1 MTATETPPV
10 PISSPTRI
18 RVMCVEDH
26 RIVRE
31 GIALII
37 NQEGDME
44 VVCSC
49 AGGDEAIALYSQ
61 CRPDV
66 VLMDL
71 RLGKTSGVDAIKA
84 IRKEDPNARIVV
96 LTMYEGDEDIYRAHQ
111 AGATTYLLKDTLSS
125 DLIRVVRAV
134 HAGERP
140 MVPEVQA
147 RLAERANSPT
157 LTSREVEVLQL
168 ISEGLRNKEVGATL
182 GITEGTVQIH
192 VKNIFGKLTV
202 NDRTAAVQKA
212 VRRGLIQMK

>member
-1 MTATETPPV
+1 MTPARPQSRDIP
-10 PISSPTRI
+10 RI

-37 NQEGDME
+37 NQEADME
-44 VVCSC
+44 VVGSC
-49 AGGDEAIALYSQ
+49 ASAEEAVSLYRN

-66 VLMDL
+66 TLMDL
-71 RLGKTSGVDAIKA
+71 RLGKMSGVDAIKV
-84 IRKEDPNARIVV
+84 IRKEHPDARIVV
-96 LTMYEGDEDIYRAHQ
+96 LTMYEGDEDIYRAHE

-125 DLIRVVRAV
+125 DLIRVVRQV

-140 MVPEVQA
+140 VMPVVEA
-147 RLAERANSPT
+147 RLKERASAPT
-157 LTSREVEVLQL
+157 LTSREIEVLQL

-192 VKNIFGKLTV
+192 VKNIFAKLNV
-202 NDRTAAVQKA
+202 NDRTAAVQVA
-212 VRRGLIQMK
+212 VRRGLVQMR

>member
-1 MTATETPPV
+1 MTPARPQSKDV
-10 PISSPTRI
+10 ARI

-37 NQEGDME
+37 NQEADME
-44 VVCSC
+44 VVGSC
-49 AGGDEAIALYSQ
+49 ASAEEAVSVYRS

-66 VLMDL
+66 TLMDL
-71 RLGKTSGVDAIKA
+71 RLGKMSGVEGIKA
-84 IRKEDPNARIVV
+84 IRKEHADARIVV
-96 LTMYEGDEDIYRAHQ
+96 LTMYEGDEDIYRAHE

-125 DLIRVVRAV
+125 DLIRVVRQV

-140 MVPEVQA
+140 VMPVVEA
-147 RLAERANSPT
+147 RLKERASAPT
-157 LTSREVEVLQL
+157 LTSREIEVLQL

-192 VKNIFGKLTV
+192 VKNIFGKLNV
-202 NDRTAAVQKA
+202 NDRTAAVQVA
-212 VRRGLIQMK
+212 VRRGLVQMR

>member
-1 MTATETPPV
+1 M
-10 PISSPTRI
+10 SDQKI

-37 NQEGDME
+37 NHEDDME
-44 VVCSC
+44 VVGS
-49 AGGDEAIALYSQ
+49 ASNGDEAVTVYKE

-84 IRKEDPNARIVV
+84 IRQINPDARIVV

-140 MVPEVQA
+140 VDPQVQA
-147 RLAERANSPT
+147 RLAERASGPT
-157 LTSREVEVLQL
+157 LTAREIEVLQL

-182 GITEGTVQIH
+182 GIAEGTVQIH
-192 VKNIFGKLTV
+192 VKNIFGKLNV
-202 NDRTAAVQKA
+202 SDRTAAVQIA
-212 VRRGLIQMK
+212 VRRGLIQMR

>member
-1 MTATETPPV
+1 MIAPKV
-10 PISSPTRI
+10 PDAALPAQTRI

-44 VVCSC
+44 VVCAC
-49 AGGDEAIALYSQ
+49 ADGNEAVALYSQ
-61 CRPDV
+61 WRPDV

-71 RLGKTSGVDAIKA
+71 RLGKTSGVEAIKA

-157 LTSREVEVLQL
+157 LTSREVQVLQL